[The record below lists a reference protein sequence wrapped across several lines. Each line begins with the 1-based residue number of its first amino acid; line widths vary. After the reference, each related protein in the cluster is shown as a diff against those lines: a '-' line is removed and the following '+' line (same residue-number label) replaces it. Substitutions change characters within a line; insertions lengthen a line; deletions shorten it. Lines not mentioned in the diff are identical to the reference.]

1 MINMI
6 VKYTIPYQKLV
17 RFLNKRIKDKLINIL
32 KKEFNR
38 KEEWQ
43 EKLEYQWVLGVSIKF
58 KVEGLSLYR
67 IVVKFSES

>member
-1 MINMI
+1 M
-6 VKYTIPYQKLV
+6 
-17 RFLNKRIKDKLINIL
+17 NKRIKDKLINIL